1 MTILQQHIKDINT
14 LIQGELYSDEASKIM
29 YATDASVY
37 YEKPAAIVV
46 PKNELDIKTLIDFAH
61 KNKIPLIPRAAG
73 TSLAGQVVG
82 DGIVVDISKNL
93 TEIGELDVNKEWI
106 IVQPGIILDEL
117 NKYLAPHKLF
127 FGPETSTAN
136 RCTIGGMVGNNACGL
151 HAVIYGTTRDH
162 LLEVT
167 GYLSDGSLV
176 TFKPL
181 SKSEFENKCK
191 GNKLENK
198 IYRQLNSILSDA
210 ENQKEIKENYPD
222 KNIIRRNNGYAL
234 DQLLYNEVFSDG
246 KEKINIAKLIAG
258 SEGTLLFI
266 TKLKLNLVSAPPK
279 NKALVCAHFKSI
291 NDALEANII
300 ALKHSVTAVE
310 LMDDIILN
318 ASAKNIEQQKN
329 RFFVKGNP
337 KAVLLIEFVN
347 DNEDSISEIASNLI
361 SELKQNNFGYHYP
374 VLYGND
380 TKKAW
385 NLRKAG
391 LGIMANI
398 PGDKKSITVIEDTAV
413 HPSVLPK
420 YIAEFTQIMESYEED
435 CVYHAH
441 VGTGEIHLRP
451 RLNLKNKSDIDK
463 FELLAWDIAKLVK
476 KYNGSL
482 SGEHGDGRLRGEFIP
497 FMLGNKVY
505 EILKDIKNT
514 WDPNNIFNP
523 GKIIDTPPMKSNLR
537 YKVGATKVIETYF
550 DFSDKGGIVR
560 ATESCNGS
568 GDCRKPHTAGGTMCP
583 SFMATR
589 DEKHVTR
596 ARANVLRDFLINSE
610 AINPFNHKEIYEALD
625 LCLSCKACKAECPS
639 SVDVAKLKA
648 EFLQHYYNENGIP
661 LRTRAIANISKLNKF
676 GANLPWLTNFFMT
689 NKITSSILKSTL
701 GFASK
706 RSLPKI
712 HKQNFN
718 KYLDKQSIDIKNYK
732 GEVVLFIDEF
742 TKYND
747 THLGKTAILLLSKLG
762 YKITIIEHLE
772 SGRAY
777 LSKGLL
783 KTAKQIAN
791 NNINELY
798 PVINK
803 QQPILGIEPSAL
815 LSFRDEYP
823 YLVDS
828 DLKDKSIEISE
839 NSFLIEEFLANEIDN
854 GHITKELFTIENRV
868 IKLHGH
874 CQQKAIATTQPI
886 KTLLSLPINYN
897 IEEIPS
903 GCCGMAGSFGYE
915 KEHFD
920 VSMKVGELILFPD
933 LRKTAKKTTITAP
946 GTSCRHQI
954 FDGTG
959 RKALHPIEILFEALK

>member
-1 MTILQQHIKDINT
+1 MTILQQQIKDLNT
-14 LIQGELYSDEASKIM
+14 LLKGELHTDEASKIM

-37 YEKPAAIVV
+37 YEKPFAVV
-46 PKNELDIKTLIDFAH
+46 IPENENDIKLLIDFAL
-61 KNKIPLIPRAAG
+61 KNRIPLIPRAAG

-82 DGIVVDISKNL
+82 NGIVVDISKNL
-93 TEIGELDVNKEWI
+93 TKIGELNSNEKWI
-106 IVQPGIILDEL
+106 KVQPGVILDEL
-117 NKYLAPHKLF
+117 NRHLASHHLF
-127 FGPETSTAN
+127 FGPEASTAN
-136 RCTIGGMVGNNACGL
+136 RCTLGGMVGNNACGL
-151 HAVIYGTTRDH
+151 HAVVYGTTRDH

-167 GYLSDGSLV
+167 GYLSDGSKV
-176 TFKPL
+176 TFKAL
-181 SKSEFENKCK
+181 TKEEFANKCE
-191 GNKLENK
+191 GDSLENK
-198 IYRQLNSILSDA
+198 IYQQLNAILSDT
-210 ENQKEIKENYPD
+210 ENQKEIEANFPD
-222 KNIIRRNNGYAL
+222 KKLIRRNNGYAL

-246 KEKINIAKLIAG
+246 EEKLNIAKLIAG

-266 TKLKLNLVSAPPK
+266 TELKLNLVSVPPK
-279 NKALVCAHFKSI
+279 NKALLCAHFESI

-300 ALKHSVTAVE
+300 ALKHKVTAVE

-318 ASAKNIEQQKN
+318 ASAKNIDQQKN
-329 RFFVKGNP
+329 RFFVQGNP
-337 KAVLLIEFVN
+337 KAILLIEFVN
-347 DNEDSISEIASNLI
+347 EDLKALSPMVENLI
-361 SELKQNNFGYHYP
+361 NELKQLSLGYHYP
-374 VLYGND
+374 VLIGDD

-420 YIAEFTQIMESYEED
+420 YIAEFTQIMESYGEE

-451 RLNLKNKSDIDK
+451 RLNLKKESDIDK
-463 FELLAWDIAKLVK
+463 FEKLAWDIAKLVK
-476 KYNGSL
+476 KHKGSL

-497 FMLGNKVY
+497 FMLGDKVY
-505 EILKDIKNT
+505 QLLKDIKNT

-523 GKIIDTPPMKSNLR
+523 EKIIDTPPMSSNLR
-537 YKVGATKVIETYF
+537 YKVGETKNIETYF
-550 DFSDKGGIVR
+550 DFSDKGGIIR

-568 GDCRKPHTAGGTMCP
+568 GDCRKLHTSGGTMCP

-596 ARANVLRDFLINSE
+596 ARANILRDFLINSKKS
-610 AINPFNHKEIYEALD
+610 NPFNHKEIYEALD
-625 LCLSCKACKAECPS
+625 LCLSCKACKSECPS

-661 LRTRAIANISKLNKF
+661 MRTRAIANISKLNKL
-676 GANLPWLTNFFMT
+676 GAILPWLSNFFMS
-689 NKITSSILKSTL
+689 NAFTSTLLKRSL
-701 GFASK
+701 GFAPK

-712 HKQNFN
+712 KKQNFG
-718 KYLDKQSIDIKNYK
+718 KYLAKQKNNRREYI

-747 THLGKTAILLLSKLG
+747 THLGETAILLLSKLG

-791 NNINELY
+791 SNISILY
-798 PVINK
+798 PIISNVK
-803 QQPILGIEPSAL
+803 PILGIEPSAL

-823 YLVDS
+823 YLVNS
-828 DLKDKSIEISE
+828 ALKDKSIEISE
-839 NSFLIEEFLANEIDN
+839 NAFLIEEFLTKEIDKGN
-854 GHITKELFTIENRV
+854 ITQEQFTTEV
-868 IKLHGH
+868 KTIKLHGH
-874 CQQKAIATTQPI
+874 CQQKAIASTQPI
-886 KTLLSLPINYN
+886 KTLLSLPTNYTV
-897 IEEIPS
+897 EEIAS

-915 KEHFD
+915 KEHYD
-920 VSMKVGELILFPD
+920 VSMKVGELVLFPEV
-933 LRKTAKKTTITAP
+933 RKATQETTITAP

-959 RKALHPIEILFEALK
+959 RTALHPIEILLEALN